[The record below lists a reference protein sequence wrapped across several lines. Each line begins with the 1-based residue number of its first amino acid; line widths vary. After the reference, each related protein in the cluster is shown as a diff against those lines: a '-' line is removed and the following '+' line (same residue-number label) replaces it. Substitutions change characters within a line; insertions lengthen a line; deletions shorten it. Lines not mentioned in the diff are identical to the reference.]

1 MEPEDG
7 DNGFTL
13 IFCSLSFSNGYVAEG
28 LNADIPEIKASKEL
42 LILSLLTC

>member
-13 IFCSLSFSNGYVAEG
+13 IFCSLSFSNGYVTEG